1 MGEMKWIVSLWFL
14 FIIANSNRAS
24 TVEGREIPA
33 ASPPAVGFIAGHRL
47 ETDSAGC
54 WDALWEIKS
63 CMSEIEAYFINGT
76 IDIGAECCE
85 AITTITRHCWPAV
98 LSGIGV
104 SPEESDIL
112 RGYCDAAR
120 RIVASG

>member
-1 MGEMKWIVSLWFL
+1 
-14 FIIANSNRAS
+14 
-24 TVEGREIPA
+24 
-33 ASPPAVGFIAGHRL
+33 
-47 ETDSAGC
+47 
-54 WDALWEIKS
+54 
-63 CMSEIEAYFINGT
+63 MSEIEAYFINGT

-112 RGYCDAAR
+112 RGYCDAAESSPPADD
-120 RIVASG
+120 VGGSFQPSPSPPVVN